1 MISLMGGSTKKFM
14 PEGNMQTFLFVF
26 VVFFIK
32 VYLVQFSYNLV
43 APKLIGDFNRSTS
56 VDNNQKQ
63 FEPMTFTQA
72 IFLVILAN
80 NLFR

>member
-1 MISLMGGSTKKFM
+1 MGGSTKSFL
-14 PEGNMQTFLFVF
+14 PQGNNLQTFLILL

-32 VYLVQFSYNLV
+32 VYLVQFSYNFI
-43 APKLIGDFNRSTS
+43 APKLINDFGNKESS
-56 VDNNQKQ
+56 FK
-63 FEPMTFTQA
+63 ELTFSQA

>member
-1 MISLMGGSTKKFM
+1 MGGSTKKFI
-14 PEGNMQTFLFVF
+14 PEGDNVQIFLFVF

-32 VYLVQFSYNLV
+32 VYLVQFSYNYIG
-43 APKLIGDFNRSTS
+43 PKLMEDFGNVSR
-56 VDNNQKQ
+56 DKQ

-72 IFLVILAN
+72 IFLVILFN

>member
-32 VYLVQFSYNLV
+32 VYLVMFSYNYV
-43 APKLIGDFNRSTS
+43 APKLIGDFGSAS
-56 VDNNQKQ
+56 KDKQ
-63 FEPMTFTQA
+63 FEPMSFTQA
-72 IFLVILAN
+72 IFLVILFN

>member
-32 VYLVQFSYNLV
+32 VYLVMFSYNYV
-43 APKLIGDFNRSTS
+43 APKLMADFGNVSK
-56 VDNNQKQ
+56 DKQ
-63 FEPMTFTQA
+63 FEPMSFTQA
-72 IFLVILAN
+72 IFLVILFN

>member
-1 MISLMGGSTKKFM
+1 MISLMGGSSKSFL
-14 PEGNMQTFLFVF
+14 PEGNFKKFLFVF
-26 VVFFIK
+26 VIFFIK

-43 APKLIGDFNRSTS
+43 APKLISDFGNK

-63 FEPMTFTQA
+63 FEPMSFTQA

>member
-14 PEGNMQTFLFVF
+14 PEGNSVQTFLFVF

-32 VYLVQFSYNLV
+32 VYLVQFSYNYV
-43 APKLIGDFNRSTS
+43 APKLMADFGNR
-56 VDNNQKQ
+56 DKQ
-63 FEPMTFTQA
+63 FEPMSFTQA

>member
-1 MISLMGGSTKKFM
+1 MISLMGGSTKNFM

-32 VYLVQFSYNLV
+32 VYLVMFSYNYV
-43 APKLIGDFNRSTS
+43 APKLIGDFGNASK
-56 VDNNQKQ
+56 DKQ
-63 FEPMTFTQA
+63 FEPMSFTQA
-72 IFLVILAN
+72 IFFVILFN

>member
-1 MISLMGGSTKKFM
+1 MISLMGGSSKSFL
-14 PEGNMQTFLFVF
+14 PEGNFKKFLFIF
-26 VVFFIK
+26 VIFFIK

-43 APKLIGDFNRSTS
+43 ATKLIGDFGNSN
-56 VDNNQKQ
+56 DKQ
-63 FEPMTFTQA
+63 FEPMSFTQS

>member
-1 MISLMGGSTKKFM
+1 MISLMGGSSKSFL
-14 PEGNMQTFLFVF
+14 PEGNFKKFLFVF
-26 VVFFIK
+26 VIFFIK

-43 APKLIGDFNRSTS
+43 APKLIGDFGNR
-56 VDNNQKQ
+56 DNNQKQ

>member
-32 VYLVQFSYNLV
+32 VYLVMFSYNYV
-43 APKLIGDFNRSTS
+43 APKLIGDFHQGL
-56 VDNNQKQ
+56 NNKDYQ
-63 FEPMTFTQA
+63 FEPMSFTQA
-72 IFLVILAN
+72 IFFVILFN

>member
-14 PEGNMQTFLFVF
+14 PEGNSIQTFLFVF
-26 VVFFIK
+26 VIFFIK
-32 VYLVQFSYNLV
+32 VYLVQFSYNYV
-43 APKLIGDFNRSTS
+43 APKLMADFGNLSR
-56 VDNNQKQ
+56 DKQ
-63 FEPMTFTQA
+63 FEPMSFTQA